1 MRSGIGLDCNVAY
14 REIPICSGYDDE
26 GNPIV
31 ELVEW
36 PFVLPHQ
43 LVAAMIQNGFLNVLV
58 QLDKMVDYWH
68 HMLKEFPD
76 HPAASMVSASAPLS
90 LYGDEGQALGGSYMA
105 FHFQSDLSPCLKN
118 AGVSRF
124 LITTI
129 PSSYYVFAGK
139 VNLTL
144 QSAAKIICG
153 SLNELSRNGVA
164 IPGDVSDHAVKLRFY
179 VMNFKGDWKYLV
191 QLFNFRKNPSTE
203 KVCWKCEATKGNT
216 DMTNAYTDVAEHA
229 PWKATLWTSLP
240 WPISE
245 VPELTK
251 VTGFDVKMISAD
263 LLHTWHLGC
272 GRDLA
277 GSCIKVLVGLRYFHG
292 RSIERSLAQATAQLK
307 RFAKLHKHSLVL
319 RKLTK
324 ANLNWSDYPEL
335 RCKGF
340 DTFVVLAWLQHE
352 FSLQSKLD
360 LMTTAVWCMDSL
372 MRMLAHSGMHLSEM
386 QQRQKTILGSI
397 YMNCYMTLAQK
408 AIEDGKKLWRVRP
421 KIHILHHCILEDR
434 ESRLNPHYSATWMD
448 EDFVKRTM
456 RVKKRT
462 HKRTATSATLCR
474 WLMGLPKQMQ
484 LSLDQL

>member
-26 GNPIV
+26 GN
-31 ELVEW
+31 W
-36 PFVLPHQ
+36 WT
-43 LVAAMIQNGFLNVLV
+43 AMIQNGFLNVLV

-76 HPAASMVSASAPLS
+76 HPAASM
-90 LYGDEGQALGGSYMA
+90 
-105 FHFQSDLSPCLKN
+105 
-118 AGVSRF
+118 
-124 LITTI
+124 
-129 PSSYYVFAGK
+129 
-139 VNLTL
+139 
-144 QSAAKIICG
+144 
-153 SLNELSRNGVA
+153 
-164 IPGDVSDHAVKLRFY
+164 DHAVKLRFY

-292 RSIERSLAQATAQLK
+292 RSIERSLAQATVQLK

-352 FSLQSKLD
+352 FSARPPTADDPELQSKLD

-408 AIEDGKKLWRVRP
+408 AIEDGKKLWREFERVWLGNRRLTPDENFTSSQSPLRRLAFNVPSASVAKKNVKEAQMSCASQINGIISSLLYVDQYVSDSVYTCPPPNKVDSLYPAKCSMSIGVLVGGVAKAAAALSDIAVECKNPTSTLVPYSKQPEAGREDVSRPRRDDVR
-421 KIHILHHCILEDR
+421 CCGN
-434 ESRLNPHYSATWMD
+434 SW
-448 EDFVKRTM
+448 
-456 RVKKRT
+456 
-462 HKRTATSATLCR
+462 
-474 WLMGLPKQMQ
+474 
-484 LSLDQL
+484 

>member
-1 MRSGIGLDCNVAY
+1 MCY
-14 REIPICSGYDDE
+14 
-26 GNPIV
+26 
-31 ELVEW
+31 
-36 PFVLPHQ
+36 
-43 LVAAMIQNGFLNVLV
+43 
-58 QLDKMVDYWH
+58 
-68 HMLKEFPD
+68 
-76 HPAASMVSASAPLS
+76 
-90 LYGDEGQALGGSYMA
+90 
-105 FHFQSDLSPCLKN
+105 
-118 AGVSRF
+118 
-124 LITTI
+124 
-129 PSSYYVFAGK
+129 
-139 VNLTL
+139 
-144 QSAAKIICG
+144 
-153 SLNELSRNGVA
+153 
-164 IPGDVSDHAVKLRFY
+164 VSDSIYIKCMCVWLLESEGSISISTDPKLSTKNCEKTCIILESLINCVFIPKNMWVENIDVGRAPYAHAWMYFSNAL
-179 VMNFKGDWKYLV
+179 
-191 QLFNFRKNPSTE
+191 Q
-203 KVCWKCEATKGNT
+203 VCWKCEATKGNT

-292 RSIERSLAQATAQLK
+292 RSIERSLAQATVQLK

-352 FSLQSKLD
+352 FSARPPTADDPELQSKLD

-456 RVKKRT
+456 RVKKKT
-462 HKRTATSATLCR
+462 HKRTATCATLCR

>member
-1 MRSGIGLDCNVAY
+1 
-14 REIPICSGYDDE
+14 
-26 GNPIV
+26 
-31 ELVEW
+31 
-36 PFVLPHQ
+36 
-43 LVAAMIQNGFLNVLV
+43 
-58 QLDKMVDYWH
+58 
-68 HMLKEFPD
+68 
-76 HPAASMVSASAPLS
+76 
-90 LYGDEGQALGGSYMA
+90 
-105 FHFQSDLSPCLKN
+105 
-118 AGVSRF
+118 
-124 LITTI
+124 
-129 PSSYYVFAGK
+129 
-139 VNLTL
+139 
-144 QSAAKIICG
+144 
-153 SLNELSRNGVA
+153 
-164 IPGDVSDHAVKLRFY
+164 
-179 VMNFKGDWKYLV
+179 
-191 QLFNFRKNPSTE
+191 
-203 KVCWKCEATKGNT
+203 
-216 DMTNAYTDVAEHA
+216 MTNAYTDVAEHA

-292 RSIERSLAQATAQLK
+292 RSIERSLAQATVQLK

-352 FSLQSKLD
+352 FSARPPTADDPELQSKLD

-421 KIHILHHCILEDR
+421 KIHILHHYILEDR